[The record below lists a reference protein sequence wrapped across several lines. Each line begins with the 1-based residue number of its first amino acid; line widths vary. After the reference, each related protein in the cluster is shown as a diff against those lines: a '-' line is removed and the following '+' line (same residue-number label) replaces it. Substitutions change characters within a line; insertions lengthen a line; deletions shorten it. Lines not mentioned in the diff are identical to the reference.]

1 MRNKTYES
9 GRKRKRRFEDGLR
22 LEKIG
27 KWKEDER
34 VMKDNDEESKEE
46 KEENDERNYKTDMQ
60 ITPGLLD
67 KLGVSE

>member
-1 MRNKTYES
+1 MRKKSFES
-9 GRKRKRRFEDGLR
+9 GRRIKRRFEDELR
-22 LEKIG
+22 REKIG

-46 KEENDERNYKTDMQ
+46 EEKENYKTDMQ
-60 ITPGLLD
+60 ITPELLG